1 MARKPVKRVKNAVL
15 YDDGFIKVMNVRFS
29 HPHLKKAY
37 KGKND
42 QGEPKF
48 SVTGIMPKD
57 THKEAKKLID
67 GEIERIL
74 KEKKVKS
81 LASDKKFLR
90 DGDDSGKEEYEDA
103 WTISV
108 REAQRP
114 SCRDENKEIV
124 EQEDI
129 DEVFYGGCY
138 GSILLEPW
146 WQDNDFGKRVNASLR
161 AVRKSKDGESFGK
174 GRISDEEV
182 DEAFDDDEDEDEA
195 PRRSSGRA
203 SSKGKNRHEDEDD
216 DEDEKPRRRRSR
228 DDDDDEDEKPKRRR
242 SRDEDDDEDEKPR
255 RRRRPRDEDDDDDL

>member
-1 MARKPVKRVKNAVL
+1 MARKAIEKVKNAIL
-15 YDDGFIKVMNVRFS
+15 YDDGCIKVMNVRFS
-29 HPHLKKAY
+29 YPHLKKAY

-42 QGEPKF
+42 SGEPKF
-48 SVTGIMPKD
+48 SVTGLLPKD
-57 THKEAKKLID
+57 THKAAKKMID
-67 GEIERIL
+67 TRIEEVL
-74 KEKKVKS
+74 KENKVKA
-81 LASDKKFLR
+81 LASDKKFLK
-90 DGDDSGKEEYEDA
+90 DGDESDKPENEGM

-108 REAQRP
+108 RESRRP
-114 SCRDENKEIV
+114 PLRDIDKEIV
-124 EQEDI
+124 DPDDA
-129 DEVFYGGCY
+129 DEVFYGGCW
-138 GSILLEPW
+138 GSILLRPW
-146 WQDNDFGKRVNASLR
+146 YQNNDYGKRVNAGLV
-161 AVRKSKDGESFGK
+161 AVRKSKDDEPFGE

-228 DDDDDEDEKPKRRR
+228 DDDDEDEKPKRRR